1 MRDGSGGSTA
11 SSNVKDPRAG
21 AGVSSAIDAQ
31 KEFWTMPATAEA
43 GSSPHHYMPTGS
55 IATRFLTPRSQPQLT
70 LMSFEGTVA
79 SSSTTF
85 KSMSLR

>member
-1 MRDGSGGSTA
+1 
-11 SSNVKDPRAG
+11 
-21 AGVSSAIDAQ
+21 
-31 KEFWTMPATAEA
+31 MPAPAEA

-70 LMSFEGTVA
+70 LMSFDGTVV
-79 SSSTTF
+79 SSSTTV